1 MGVILCVF
9 FSGCLRIAVV
19 GTRVR
24 DSGSAAPGGVSGM
37 GGGAFGPLPAPR
49 APSWGLREAEQRGPL
64 RGSRARLGGLS
75 PLMTAL

>member
-9 FSGCLRIAVV
+9 FTGCLRIAVV

-37 GGGAFGPLPAPR
+37 GGGSLWSSPG
-49 APSWGLREAEQRGPL
+49 APSPI
-64 RGSRARLGGLS
+64 LG
-75 PLMTAL
+75 AA

>member
-9 FSGCLRIAVV
+9 FTGCLRIAVV

-37 GGGAFGPLPAPR
+37 GGGEPLVLSRRPEPHPGGCVR
-49 APSWGLREAEQRGPL
+49 PGSGVRCGGVGL
-64 RGSRARLGGLS
+64 GLAACR
-75 PLMTAL
+75 P

>member
-9 FSGCLRIAVV
+9 FSGCLRIAVA

-37 GGGAFGPLPAPR
+37 GGGSLWSSPG
-49 APSWGLREAEQRGPL
+49 APSPILGAAWGRAA
-64 RGSRARLGGLS
+64 GSAAGESGS
-75 PLMTAL
+75 A